1 MRHLVIDPSQPAESR
16 RFQLAH
22 QLAALALAKE
32 IAAVVEAS
40 PLRTAAAR
48 QLLHVGL
55 PSYAAGAVL
64 MPYTPFRATARAV
77 RHDIDRLRM
86 DYGVRSGQ
94 ACHRLSTR
102 QRAGSRGIPMFFC
115 PLDLAGNQNRKTA

>member
-55 PSYAAGAVL
+55 ANYAAGAVL
-64 MPYTPFRATARAV
+64 MPDSPLRASARAV
-77 RHDIDRLRM
+77 RHDLCRPRKQNGGKSDW
-86 DYGVRSGQ
+86 RSG
-94 ACHRLSTR
+94 
-102 QRAGSRGIPMFFC
+102 GEKGI
-115 PLDLAGNQNRKTA
+115 

>member
-1 MRHLVIDPSQPAESR
+1 MRHLVIDPSQPPESR

-22 QLAALALAKE
+22 QLAALALANE

-55 PSYAAGAVL
+55 DNYDAGAVL
-64 MPYTPFRATARAV
+64 LPYAPFPASERAV
-77 RHDIDRLRM
+77 RHAIDR
-86 DYGVRSGQ
+86 VRSDSGDSFDQ
-94 ACHRLSTR
+94 GGHPLPM
-102 QRAGSRGIPMFFC
+102 IPS
-115 PLDLAGNQNRKTA
+115 PAT

>member
-22 QLAALALAKE
+22 QLAALALTKE

-55 PSYAAGAVL
+55 ANYAAGAVL
-64 MPYTPFRATARAV
+64 MPYAPFRASARAA
-77 RHDIDRLRM
+77 RHDIDRLRLE
-86 DYGVRSGQ
+86 YGVRLD
-94 ACHRLSTR
+94 RKSTR
-102 QRAGSRGIPMFFC
+102 LNSSH
-115 PLDLAGNQNRKTA
+115 